1 MEPFDVGLL
10 ILRLVAGAVM
20 IAHGINHGRNLDG
33 TAAWFEKLGFR
44 QARMQAMMSSG
55 TELAVGA
62 GLISGLLA
70 TPAAAGLAAIMVVA
84 WVSNHRKAGFFVFNR
99 PTEGWEYVMTL
110 TALGVT
116 IATLGAGEISLDRVF
131 GVDLSGWT
139 GLFIGLGGIV
149 AGFGQLAT
157 FWRPPKETEAT

>member
-10 ILRLVAGAVM
+10 ILRFAAGAVM
-20 IAHGINHGRNLDG
+20 VVHGINHGRNLDG

-62 GLISGLLA
+62 GLISGLLT
-70 TPAAAGLAAIMVVA
+70 TPAAGGLAAIMVVA

-110 TALGVT
+110 TAIGVV
-116 IATLGAGEISLDRVF
+116 IATLGAGEISLDAAI
-131 GVDLSGWT
+131 GLDLSGWT
-139 GLFIGLGGIV
+139 GLIIGAGGIV
-149 AGFGQLAT
+149 AGFAQLAV
-157 FWRPPKETEAT
+157 FWRPPKEA

>member
-20 IAHGINHGRNLDG
+20 VAHGINHGRNLDG

-44 QARMQAMMSSG
+44 QARMQAVMSSG

-62 GLISGLLA
+62 GLISGLLT

-110 TALGVT
+110 TAIGVVV
-116 IATLGAGEISLDRVF
+116 ATLGAGEISLDAAI
-131 GVDLSGWT
+131 GLDLAGWT
-139 GLFIGLGGIV
+139 GLIIGAAGIV
-149 AGFGQLAT
+149 AGFAQLAA
-157 FWRPPKETEAT
+157 FWRPPKEA

>member
-1 MEPFDVGLL
+1 MEAIDVGLL
-10 ILRLVAGAVM
+10 ILRLVAGVVM
-20 IAHGINHGRNLDG
+20 LAHGINHGRNLDG

-44 QARMQAMMSSG
+44 QARMQALLSSG

-62 GLISGLLA
+62 GLISGLLT

-110 TALGVT
+110 TAIGAAL
-116 IATLGAGEISLDRVF
+116 ATLGAGEISLDAVI
-131 GVDLSGWT
+131 GLDLSGWT
-139 GLFIGLGGIV
+139 GLVIGLAGIV
-149 AGFGQLAT
+149 GGFAQLAA
-157 FWRPPKETEAT
+157 FWRPAGQE

>member
-1 MEPFDVGLL
+1 MEPVDVGLL
-10 ILRLVAGAVM
+10 IMRLVAGTVM

-33 TAAWFEKLGFR
+33 TAVWFEKLGFR

-62 GLISGLLA
+62 GLISGLLT

-110 TALGVT
+110 TAIGVT
-116 IATLGAGEISLDRVF
+116 VATLGAGEISLDEVI
-131 GVDLSGWT
+131 GLDLSGWT
-139 GLFIGLGGIV
+139 GLLIGLGGVV
-149 AGFGQLAT
+149 AGFGQLAV
-157 FWRPPKETEAT
+157 FWRPPKEH

>member
-1 MEPFDVGLL
+1 MEPLDAGVL

-20 IAHGINHGRNLDG
+20 LAHGINHGRNLDG
-33 TAAWFEKLGFR
+33 TAGWFEKLGFR
-44 QARMQAMMSSG
+44 QARLQALLSSG

-62 GLISGLLA
+62 GLIAGLLT

-110 TALGVT
+110 TAVGVAV
-116 IATLGAGEISLDRVF
+116 ATLGGGKISLDEVI
-131 GVDLSGWT
+131 GLDLSGWT
-139 GLFIGLGGIV
+139 GLIIGLGGI
-149 AGFGQLAT
+149 AAAFGQLAV
-157 FWRPPKETEAT
+157 FWRPPRSEG